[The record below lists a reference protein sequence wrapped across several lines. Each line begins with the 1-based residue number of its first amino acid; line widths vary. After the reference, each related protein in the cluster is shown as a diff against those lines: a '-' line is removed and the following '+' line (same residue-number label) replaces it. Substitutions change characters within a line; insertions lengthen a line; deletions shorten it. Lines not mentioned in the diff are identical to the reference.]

1 MKSKCDLC
9 RGNRSISTAEHN
21 LPCPKCQPINMRA
34 FRVRDLGRAT
44 INDERGLP
52 LFFADADLLRLAAE
66 VRR

>member
-21 LPCPKCQPINMRA
+21 LPCPKCQKINMRA
-34 FRVRDLGRAT
+34 FRVRDLGRAV
-44 INDERGLP
+44 ISDAGEA
-52 LFFADADLLRLAAE
+52 LFFADTDLLRLAAE